1 MQVLQSDEEVQRN
14 IAPFLK
20 SKILREIVR
29 SFTRNND
36 FEQWAQNT
44 QVLNI
49 LREAQRLLDNGYV
62 TEQQLQKSL
71 LAHLEVCCMCWL
83 LMSQYKACDHYMGAT
98 NLWQQHALLFGKVE
112 C

>member
-20 SKILREIVR
+20 SKVLREIVR
-29 SFTRNND
+29 SFTSNND
-36 FEQWAQNT
+36 FEQWAKNT
-44 QVLNI
+44 QVLDM

-71 LAHLEVCCMCWL
+71 LAHLEVCCMDWS
-83 LMSQYKACDHYMGAT
+83 LMSQNKATAWGNPLVAT
-98 NLWQQHALLFGKVE
+98 ARTAFWNTMMLRM
-112 C
+112 